1 MQVSSST
8 ILRRGL
14 TPTLLLVLALG
25 IAAWAQRWLT
35 DLSVPLDG
43 KVGYIIAVA
52 LFVYA
57 LFRTPLSLLRDSP
70 RAETVPAEVSII
82 RPLWRVWLFRASA
95 VLFLLGYMSFGE
107 SRGCATT
114 LNYCFTRTN
123 VALWLLGVGTLLL
136 AAWDWNATSL
146 AQVWDRV
153 RNLRVNLDWTRL
165 ALLGILGV
173 GAFFLFY
180 RLASVPAETT
190 SDHAEKLY
198 DVYDILRGQYP
209 VFMSRNTGREPL
221 YFYWIAWLVS
231 TFNLT
236 PNHLALKLSGSL
248 ISLATIPLAYLLG
261 REVGGKGVGL
271 LTAFFLAISKW
282 FVSITRVGLRVPSS
296 PFLATPALFFTF
308 RALRL
313 NRRNDWLLAGL
324 CIGLGLMTYTP
335 SRMIPLIV
343 VMLIGLRL
351 LWDVLTMPGGI
362 RAAWRYLRYQLGQAG
377 VPGLRRSAALGI
389 VADAPAPSDETVV
402 APPAASPV
410 WDPAQPVPPT
420 LTRAFWTNVVLMVA
434 VAVVA
439 FMPLVRFS
447 IEQRDQFWFR
457 SITRASARETGQTFN
472 AVERFLGNLWNA
484 ALQFNYRGDNVWVNT
499 VPYDPQLDP
508 VSGAL
513 FVLGFVYVLL
523 ALIGMLRWSKG
534 RQVGIF
540 GERSFTAAALLIT
553 LPMLL
558 MPSILA
564 LAFPIENPSVFRAAN
579 APPVV
584 MIFVA
589 LPLVLIVRRL
599 REALGN
605 WGGIAAA
612 GLVAAVLLAATVM
625 NYRTYFETYD
635 YQLRRTAQNASEIAD
650 VLGGFT
656 KSVGDIDHAWVVAF
670 PNWVDTRNVFLA
682 MGAGPRNN
690 YLPVEQGANAARP
703 QVNDP
708 APKMYILNVTDQ
720 RNLGILRSLFP
731 QGQVYTY
738 QSRTGP
744 DKDFTVFFVPAA
756 SAPQ

>member
-1 MQVSSST
+1 MQVPAT
-8 ILRRGL
+8 PVLRRSL

-43 KVGYIIAVA
+43 KVGYLVAVV

-57 LFRTPLSLLRDSP
+57 LARSPLRLLRDAP
-70 RAETVPAEVSII
+70 RAETVPAGVSIV
-82 RPLWRVWLFRASA
+82 RPVWRTWLYRASA
-95 VLFLLGYMSFGE
+95 VLFLLGYLTFGE
-107 SRGCATT
+107 SKGCATT

-123 VALWLLGVGTLLL
+123 VALWFLAVGALLL
-136 AAWDWNATSL
+136 AAWDWGLTSP
-146 AQVWDRV
+146 AQVWERV
-153 RNLRVNLDWTRL
+153 RGFRVNLDWTRL
-165 ALLGILGV
+165 ALIGIMGV

-209 VFMSRNTGREPL
+209 IFMSRNTGREPL

-231 TFNLT
+231 TFNL
-236 PNHLALKLSGSL
+236 PGNHLALKLSGSL
-248 ISLATIPLAYLLG
+248 ISLMTIPLAYLLG

-282 FVSITRVGLRVPSS
+282 FVAITRVGLRVPSS
-296 PFLATPALFFTF
+296 PFMATPALFFTF

-335 SRMIPLIV
+335 SRMIPVIV

-351 LWDVLTMPGGI
+351 LWDVVTMPGGV
-362 RAAWRYLRYQLGQAG
+362 RAAWQYLRYQMGRAG
-377 VPGLRRSAALGI
+377 LPGLRRSPALGI
-389 VADAPAPSDETVV
+389 VASAPAPSEPTLPTVGG
-402 APPAASPV
+402 
-410 WDPAQPVPPT
+410 WDATRPVPPT
-420 LTRAFWTNVVLMVA
+420 LTRAFWANVLLMITVA
-434 VAVVA
+434 VLA

-447 IEQRDQFWFR
+447 IEQRDLFWFR
-457 SITRASARETGQTFN
+457 SVTRASTRETGQTFN

-513 FVLGFVYVLL
+513 FVLGVVYVIL
-523 ALIGMLRWSKG
+523 ALVGMVRLSKS
-534 RQVGIF
+534 RRVGIF
-540 GERSFTAAALLIT
+540 GDRSFTAAALLVT

-564 LAFPIENPSVFRAAN
+564 LAFPIENPSVFRACN

-589 LPLVLIVRRL
+589 LPLVLAVRRL
-599 REALGN
+599 REALGS
-605 WGGIAAA
+605 WGAVAGAA
-612 GLVAAVLLAATVM
+612 LVASVLLAATVM

-635 YQLRRTAQNASEIAD
+635 FQLRRTAQNAGEIAE

-656 KSVGDIDHAWVVAF
+656 KSVGDIDHAYMVAF

-690 YLPVEQGANAARP
+690 YLPVEQGANAARA

-720 RNLGILRSLFP
+720 RNLQILRSLFP